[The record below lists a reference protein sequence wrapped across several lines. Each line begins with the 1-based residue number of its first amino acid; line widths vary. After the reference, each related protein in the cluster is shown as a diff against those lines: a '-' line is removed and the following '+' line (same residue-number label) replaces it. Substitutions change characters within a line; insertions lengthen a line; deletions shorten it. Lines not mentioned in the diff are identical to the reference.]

1 MLFRDVLDLVSVA
14 YTVNDLG
21 NSTEAETKTTV
32 FCDRQSIRQSEFYQ
46 AQALGLKPE
55 LMFVIRTVDYNNES
69 RLEYNS
75 KKYNVIRAYDKSGEL
90 TELVCSGIVGTEVR

>member
-1 MLFRDVLDLVSVA
+1 MLFRDVLYLVSVV
-14 YTVNDLG
+14 YSVNDVG
-21 NSTEAETKTTV
+21 NSTEVETKTTV
-32 FCDRQSIRQSEFYQ
+32 LCDKQSIRQSEFYQ

>member
-1 MLFRDVLDLVSVA
+1 MLFRDVVDLVSVA
-14 YTVNDLG
+14 YTINDLG
-21 NSTEAETKTTV
+21 NTTEVETKNTV
-32 FCDRQSIRQSEFYQ
+32 FADKQSIRQSEFYQ

-55 LMFVIRTVDYNNES
+55 LMFVVRTIDYNNES